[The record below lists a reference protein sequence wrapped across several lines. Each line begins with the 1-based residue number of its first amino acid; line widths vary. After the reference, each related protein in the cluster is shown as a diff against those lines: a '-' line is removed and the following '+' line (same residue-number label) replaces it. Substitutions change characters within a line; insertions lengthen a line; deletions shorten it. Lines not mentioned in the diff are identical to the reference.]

1 MIRDNNLDMRAIMA
15 KKILEAAQ
23 SAWVRPQ
30 LVKLGKLEDV
40 APGAPGAAEGAS
52 GKS

>member
-1 MIRDNNLDMRAIMA
+1 MS

-23 SAWVRPQ
+23 NAWVRPQ
-30 LVKLGKLEDV
+30 LTKLGKLEDV
-40 APGAPGAAEGAS
+40 APGAPGTTEGAS

>member
-1 MIRDNNLDMRAIMA
+1 MA
-15 KKILEAAQ
+15 KKVLEAAQ
-23 SAWVRPQ
+23 NAWVRPQ

-40 APGAPGAAEGAS
+40 APGAPGVTEGSS